1 MFCFLNQARNYLKE
15 RRRDTLLY
23 SFELESFLEGLVP
36 ERDSLMKEIE
46 AQSLRETIPIIT
58 PSVGNYLAGL
68 VKISG
73 ARKILEI
80 GTAIGYSTL
89 WLARASAQTGGQI
102 TTIDLNVD
110 RLTRALKY
118 FEQAGV
124 AERIIALPGDA
135 RAILPALDRNFDFV
149 FIDAAKGE
157 YLEYLELVCPLLN
170 QGGLLVV
177 DNVLFRG
184 WVVPGAVFDSK
195 YNRLVSGVREF
206 LQKLCGNYQFKTS
219 ILPLGDGLAV
229 SIKQ

>member
-1 MFCFLNQARNYLKE
+1 M
-15 RRRDTLLY
+15 LY
-23 SFELESFLEGLVP
+23 SFELESFLEELGP
-36 ERDSLMKEIE
+36 ERDGLLKEIE

-68 VKISG
+68 VRISK
-73 ARKILEI
+73 ARRILEI

-89 WLARASAQTGGQI
+89 WLARASAQTGGRI
-102 TTIDLNVD
+102 TTIDLNID

-124 AERIIALPGDA
+124 AERIVALAGDA
-135 RAILPALDRNFDFV
+135 RAILPALDGTFDFV

-157 YLEYLELVCPLLN
+157 YLEYLELVYPLLN

-184 WVVPGAVFDSK
+184 WVVPGAVFEAK
-195 YNRLVSGVREF
+195 YNRLVNGVREF
-206 LQKLCGNYQFKTS
+206 LQKLCADSQFETS

>member
-1 MFCFLNQARNYLKE
+1 
-15 RRRDTLLY
+15 LLY
-23 SFELESFLEGLVP
+23 SFELESFLEELVP
-36 ERDSLMKEIE
+36 ERDQLLKEIE
-46 AQSLRETIPIIT
+46 VQSLRETIPIIT

-68 VKISG
+68 VRISR
-73 ARKILEI
+73 ARRILEI

-89 WLARASAQTGGQI
+89 WLAGAAAQTGGQI
-102 TTIDLNVD
+102 TTIDLNID

-124 AERIIALPGDA
+124 AERIIALAGDA
-135 RAILPALDRNFDFV
+135 RAILPALDGTFDFV

-157 YLEYLELVCPLLN
+157 YLEYLELVYPLLS

-184 WVVPGAVFDSK
+184 WVVPGAVFAAK
-195 YNRLVSGVREF
+195 YNRLVNGVREF
-206 LQKLCGNYQFKTS
+206 LQKLCADSQFKTS

>member
-1 MFCFLNQARNYLKE
+1 
-15 RRRDTLLY
+15 LLY
-23 SFELESFLEGLVP
+23 SFELENFLEELGP
-36 ERDSLMKEIE
+36 ERDGLLKEIE
-46 AQSLRETIPIIT
+46 VQSLRETIPIIT

-68 VKISG
+68 VRISK
-73 ARKILEI
+73 ARRILEI

-89 WLARASAQTGGQI
+89 WLARASAQTGGRI
-102 TTIDLNVD
+102 TTIDLNID

-124 AERIIALPGDA
+124 AERIIALAGDA
-135 RAILPALDRNFDFV
+135 RAILPALDGTFDFV

-157 YLEYLELVCPLLN
+157 YLEYLELVYPLLN

-184 WVVPGAVFDSK
+184 WVVPGAVFEAK
-195 YNRLVSGVREF
+195 YNRLVNGVREF
-206 LQKLCGNYQFKTS
+206 LQKLCADSQFETS